1 MTLAHALVYIIDDE
15 MSMPKAIGRL
25 LESEGYSVEMF
36 AGAQEFLTRPPH
48 GGPSCVVVDLNLP
61 ELNGLE
67 LQRTLAES
75 GRADQFI
82 FITGG
87 ASVPTC
93 VQAMKAGAID
103 YLSKP
108 FRDEDLLSAVEQAL
122 VRASE
127 QRVKSSQRKEVRARI
142 ATLTPREFD
151 VLKLVIGGMLN
162 KQIAARLG
170 TTEGT
175 IKVHRGRVMEKMG
188 VKSVAE
194 LVVLAQRAGSHRNR
208 RILLRSNTAAQF

>member
-1 MTLAHALVYIIDDE
+1 MTLAYALVFVIDDE
-15 MSMPKAIGRL
+15 MSMRKAIGRL
-25 LESEGYSVEMF
+25 LESEGYTVEMF
-36 AGAQEFLTRPPH
+36 PGSQEFLARPPH
-48 GGPSCVVVDLNLP
+48 GGPACAVVDLNMP
-61 ELNGLE
+61 KLNGLE
-67 LQRTLAES
+67 LQRALAES
-75 GRADQFI
+75 GRVEQLI

-87 ASVPTC
+87 ATVPTC

-103 YLSKP
+103 YLPKP

-127 QRVKSSQRKEVRARI
+127 QLIKSSQRKEVRARV

-170 TTEGT
+170 TTEAT

-194 LVVLAQRAGSHRNR
+194 LVVLAQRAGVESK
-208 RILLRSNTAAQF
+208 SADSTKV

>member
-1 MTLAHALVYIIDDE
+1 MTLAHALVYVIDDE
-15 MSMPKAIGRL
+15 MSMRKAIGRL
-25 LESEGYSVEMF
+25 LESAGYSVEMF
-36 AGAQEFLTRPPH
+36 AGAREFLARPPH

-61 ELNGLE
+61 ELNGLD
-67 LQRTLAES
+67 LQRALAKS
-75 GRADQFI
+75 GRVEQLI

-108 FRDEDLLSAVEQAL
+108 FRDEDLLGAVKQAL

-127 QRVKSSQRKEVRARI
+127 QRVKSSQRKEVRARL
-142 ATLTPREFD
+142 ATLTPREFE

-162 KQIAARLG
+162 KQIAGRLG

-194 LVVLAQRAGSHRNR
+194 LVILAQRAGIASE
-208 RILLRSNTAAQF
+208 SADTTKV

>member
-1 MTLAHALVYIIDDE
+1 MRLADTLVYVIDDE
-15 MSMPKAIGRL
+15 MPMRKAIGRL

-36 AGAQEFLTRPPH
+36 AGAQEFLARAPH
-48 GGPSCVVVDLNLP
+48 AGPSCVVVDLNLP

-67 LQRTLAES
+67 LQQALAKS
-75 GRADQFI
+75 DRAEELI

-93 VQAMKAGAID
+93 VQAMKAGAVD

-108 FRDEDLLSAVEQAL
+108 FRDEDLLRAVEQAL
-122 VRASE
+122 GRASE
-127 QRVKSSQRKEVRARI
+127 EWLKRSQHKKVRARLV
-142 ATLTPREFD
+142 TLTPREFQ
-151 VLKLVIGGMLN
+151 VFKLVISGMLN

-175 IKVHRGRVMEKMG
+175 IKVHRGRVMEKMDA
-188 VKSVAE
+188 KSLAE
-194 LVVLAQRAGSHRNR
+194 LVDLAHLAGIPWEPPDS
-208 RILLRSNTAAQF
+208 IKS